1 MKIQLK
7 RTGGFT
13 GIPLNVSVDAD
24 QYDEKERAALSALVE
39 AAQFFSLPEKIQS
52 ASPGADR
59 FLYRITVETPEK
71 DHTVEVGESVM
82 PDSLQPLIMHV
93 ISLGRAARKQ

>member
-13 GIPLNVSVDAD
+13 GIPLNVTIDTD
-24 QYDEKERAALSALVE
+24 QYEEEERKTLAELVE

-59 FLYRITVETPEK
+59 FQYRITVETPEK
-71 DHTVEVGESVM
+71 SHTVEVGESAA
-82 PDSLQPLIMHV
+82 PDPLQSLIMRV
-93 ISLGRAARKQ
+93 NSLWREARKP